1 MLGVMKKV
9 AYTGIGLAFLAGM
22 RAGKITS
29 ELAELGKISERE
41 GEELL
46 REFRRLS
53 EIVEK
58 EAKERINSGMKDAME
73 RLQLGRREEITR
85 LEQQIAELRAE
96 IEHMREAGEQNEC

>member
-1 MLGVMKKV
+1 MLDVMKKV

-53 EIVEK
+53 EIAGK
-58 EAKERINSGMKDAME
+58 EAKERIDSGMKDAME
-73 RLQLGRREEITR
+73 RMRLVKQEEMTR

-96 IEHMREAGEQNEC
+96 IEHMRKAGGQNEC